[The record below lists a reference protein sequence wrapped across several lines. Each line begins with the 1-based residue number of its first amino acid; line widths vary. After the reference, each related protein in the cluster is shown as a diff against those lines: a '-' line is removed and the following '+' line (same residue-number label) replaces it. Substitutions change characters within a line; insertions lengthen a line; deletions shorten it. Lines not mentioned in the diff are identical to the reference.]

1 LTALDDDEDREGLP
15 TFSECVVGY
24 RSWRA
29 DGDGQL
35 WPLRGHRRP
44 WQPGI
49 NTARCECGSS
59 DRLHFEWSV
68 IDGRRVLEPA
78 PLHDAPAE
86 RCTCGLYSLRVP
98 QPAWSRLGPFSHG
111 DHVGGAVASWGRIQ
125 VHGVG
130 VRAEHACVLA
140 LAVPD
145 DADHAAVERIQRAAA
160 RYGVQVVALGDLR
173 AAACEHGRPLPA
185 ALHAAAA
192 QSQSPSAGEPE
203 PERTVRWAPAPNAT
217 EDEVDQTSA
226 SERQRRPRPRHIF
239 LTIIALLVALIILL
253 IAIDHRTTPCHL
265 QIINASGTGGTIER
279 CVSTTTP
286 GQ

>member
-1 LTALDDDEDREGLP
+1 
-15 TFSECVVGY
+15 
-24 RSWRA
+24 
-29 DGDGQL
+29 
-35 WPLRGHRRP
+35 
-44 WQPGI
+44 
-49 NTARCECGSS
+49 
-59 DRLHFEWSV
+59 
-68 IDGRRVLEPA
+68 
-78 PLHDAPAE
+78 
-86 RCTCGLYSLRVP
+86 
-98 QPAWSRLGPFSHG
+98 
-111 DHVGGAVASWGRIQ
+111 
-125 VHGVG
+125 
-130 VRAEHACVLA
+130 VLA

-239 LTIIALLVALIILL
+239 LTIIALL